1 MTVLSG
7 TDSIRPARL
16 ARLAVVAAGFAVLS
30 ACGGVQIKPDAQLPK
45 PILQQLPTR
54 VGLVIPPDMRNFTH
68 NETRWG
74 VEWTIA
80 LGDGHTHLM
89 KEVFK
94 DSFAQVQ
101 EFKDLDEARSST
113 DIRAIFEPRI
123 EQYSFVTARETG
135 GRYYAVTIRYRINLY
150 TPSGEKADSLTLT
163 GYGNAL
169 AKGVSSGKP
178 LVEASIAAMRDAAS
192 KFLVQFPDQPAGAKL
207 AKNEPIIVEH
217 LAQTADSG
225 GIDTVPI
232 EEATEATVE
241 AAPAVAPAVPPAPSS
256 APATPAA
263 APAPKAS

>member
-1 MTVLSG
+1 MTVLPGS
-7 TDSIRPARL
+7 DSIRPARL
-16 ARLAVVAAGFAVLS
+16 ARLAVVAAGFAALA
-30 ACGGVQIKPDAQLPK
+30 ACGGVQIKPDAPLPK
-45 PILQQLPTR
+45 PILQALPTH

-101 EFKDLDEARSST
+101 EFKDLDEARNAP

-150 TPSGEKADSLTLT
+150 TPTGEKADSLTLT

-178 LVEASIAAMRDAAS
+178 LVEASLAAMRDAAA
-192 KFLVQFPDQPAGAKL
+192 KFLVQFPDHPAGAKL

-217 LAQTADSG
+217 VAATADAG

-232 EEATEATVE
+232 EEATAE
-241 AAPAVAPAVPPAPSS
+241 AAPAVPSPLPGPPPPSS
-256 APATPAA
+256 APPAA